1 MKKIAKITLFVQKSE
16 CRFTGDKLS
25 KIICIVL
32 KHLFASSACSIQQ
45 SVCAHFHFHLNF
57 QLRYIH
63 FASISLIQL
72 IIHTRVLTVPLR
84 HGCRYILRVNINVFG
99 IAHHFQFGPRYC
111 IDEMLVKRTSTKN
124 WWVNIF
130 NRFIISQQYTAFL
143 YVRLSTSV
151 VFRQHSHTTCTALII
166 PFVHFLWKLSP
177 YITCFFIFICR
188 QRKIVRHSANKAY
201 FPFFCLFT
209 HLMNI
214 HGSYNI
220 QQLELFTFRQRLKEF
235 DLI

>member
-1 MKKIAKITLFVQKSE
+1 
-16 CRFTGDKLS
+16 
-25 KIICIVL
+25 
-32 KHLFASSACSIQQ
+32 
-45 SVCAHFHFHLNF
+45 
-57 QLRYIH
+57 
-63 FASISLIQL
+63 
-72 IIHTRVLTVPLR
+72 
-84 HGCRYILRVNINVFG
+84 
-99 IAHHFQFGPRYC
+99 
-111 IDEMLVKRTSTKN
+111 MLVKRTSTKN

-235 DLI
+235 DLIWNFAVLHMAQFENLLPKTNTLKQLPATSIEMKWK